1 MFLFWNYLGSC
12 PFVMPNETYKKN
24 KKLWNSSSWCSSSI
38 PIATFK
44 ESYSGILNGT
54 RAPWTRVLCFFF
66 FFFFFKFDLP
76 IPIAVFRESY
86 SGVLNR
92 TWVSFFILFYF
103 LNLITPY
110 SIFYKSS
117 FTLKLKF
124 EKIEFQKRDMDLN
137 SFKIG
142 TYY

>member
-54 RAPWTRVLCFFF
+54 RAPWTRVPCKFFF
-66 FFFFFKFDLP
+66 FFFFFSFTYSCVSWRPMLAFLWNSNSMNLSSMQFFFFFKFDHP
-76 IPIAVFRESY
+76 I
-86 SGVLNR
+86 LN
-92 TWVSFFILFYF
+92 F
-103 LNLITPY
+103 LQ
-110 SIFYKSS
+110 
-117 FTLKLKF
+117 
-124 EKIEFQKRDMDLN
+124 IEFYIETWFWENRVTKERHFPN
-137 SFKIG
+137 
-142 TYY
+142 